1 MSRKQSSDLS
11 IKDILFCLIL
21 LFCLVAITAGLI
33 WEAKHHFD
41 EFCLPYRDSMSNLT
55 DHPAVDDNQEGI
67 LPNQQDHTFQYPSVP
82 MICPTNGV
90 QQSIPVHPVTNEN
103 CYESTFVDEAE
114 RNPVEIAVLENDPSD
129 IHLLEKRDQDNTVYV
144 TFDAHMWFCLFV
156 QRRVH

>member
-1 MSRKQSSDLS
+1 
-11 IKDILFCLIL
+11 
-21 LFCLVAITAGLI
+21 
-33 WEAKHHFD
+33 
-41 EFCLPYRDSMSNLT
+41 MSNLT

-82 MICPTNGV
+82 MICPTNCV